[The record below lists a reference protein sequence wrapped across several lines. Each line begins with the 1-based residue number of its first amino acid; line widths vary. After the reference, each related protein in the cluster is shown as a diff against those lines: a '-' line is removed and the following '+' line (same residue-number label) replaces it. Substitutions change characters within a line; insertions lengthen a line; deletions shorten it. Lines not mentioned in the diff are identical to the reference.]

1 MRRRRSVGVGQP
13 VVVAECRRDP
23 QAVRRQLGECQRAPV
38 GGAGASIRQFDLF
51 GPSLR
56 EKREQAAPK
65 PAETRKATAAASQT
79 TNSESMH
86 PRPPPAT
93 GAGNRRTFGRSA
105 PPSWP
110 TVCGGSSA
118 QPSRAPAAARILAS
132 RAFAASNTADP
143 PSTVERPTRRAPSNG
158 TRTRRSPRRETVW
171 SRARRAP
178 ARAAGRACPPRHSR
192 PLWR

>member
-1 MRRRRSVGVGQP
+1 
-13 VVVAECRRDP
+13 VVALE
-23 QAVRRQLGECQRAPV
+23 A
-38 GGAGASIRQFDLF
+38 GAGASIRQFDLF

-118 QPSRAPAAARILAS
+118 QPSRAPAAHGRPGYVVDHIIPLK
-132 RAFAASNTADP
+132 RGGADEP
-143 PSTVERPTRRAPSNG
+143 WNMQWQTIAEGKAKDAT
-158 TRTRRSPRRETVW
+158 E
-171 SRARRAP
+171 
-178 ARAAGRACPPRHSR
+178 
-192 PLWR
+192 